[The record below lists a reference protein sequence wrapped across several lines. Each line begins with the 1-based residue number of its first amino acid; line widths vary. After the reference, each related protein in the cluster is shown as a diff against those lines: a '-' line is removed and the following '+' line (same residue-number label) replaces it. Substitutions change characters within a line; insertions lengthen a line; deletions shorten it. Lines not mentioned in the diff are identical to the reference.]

1 MKTVISVFCRSGANR
16 NGEYGV
22 SVRVQHGRLKLDVST
37 GITVSERFHGLSVPK
52 KEWNSTA
59 KGKRLLR
66 TVAALDEYLMANP
79 RMPEGELRKNI
90 RLIVTGKTPAEKVLA
105 DCVDEYA
112 GRLADHTAGI
122 YRLTVR
128 KIREY
133 DARADFFSADEDWL
147 AGFRSFYGEMSDNG
161 IAIHLRNIRTV
172 FNWARRKKL
181 TDRYPFYYYK
191 IKEERIP
198 PNNLTVDELRKL
210 RDYPVEPWQEVY
222 RDIFMLSFYLAGVN
236 VGDLLL
242 SPGLKDGRFVF
253 RRQKTGQYVDLPVV
267 PEARRIIE
275 KYKGRDHLLSV
286 MDGRA
291 DYHSFMRRWNIALK
305 KIGTQEVVPD
315 KIGKR
320 RKIIYHPLFPDITTY
335 TARYTF
341 ASIAANDLDISEVQI
356 GRCLG
361 HSWSKTVTARYI
373 ADDRSKVDMVVRRV
387 AEYVNG

>member
-1 MKTVISVFCRSGANR
+1 
-16 NGEYGV
+16 
-22 SVRVQHGRLKLDVST
+22 
-37 GITVSERFHGLSVPK
+37 
-52 KEWNSTA
+52 
-59 KGKRLLR
+59 
-66 TVAALDEYLMANP
+66 
-79 RMPEGELRKNI
+79 
-90 RLIVTGKTPAEKVLA
+90 
-105 DCVDEYA
+105 
-112 GRLADHTAGI
+112 
-122 YRLTVR
+122 
-128 KIREY
+128 
-133 DARADFFSADEDWL
+133 
-147 AGFRSFYGEMSDNG
+147 
-161 IAIHLRNIRTV
+161 
-172 FNWARRKKL
+172 
-181 TDRYPFYYYK
+181 
-191 IKEERIP
+191 
-198 PNNLTVDELRKL
+198 
-210 RDYPVEPWQEVY
+210 
-222 RDIFMLSFYLAGVN
+222 MLSFYLAGVN

-242 SPGLKDGRFVF
+242 SPGLRDGRFVF